1 MKYYRALAEKHD
13 YFTGWTTVKNELI
26 TQRERDTKF
35 RYLSDDV
42 FEIVEVSRK
51 KTFFSFGAR
60 FEIKEGN

>member
-26 TQRERDTKF
+26 TQKERDTRF

-42 FEIVEVSRK
+42 FEPVEVSRK
-51 KTFFSFGAR
+51 KTFINFGVR

>member
-26 TQRERDTKF
+26 TQRERDTRF

-42 FEIVEVSRK
+42 FEVVEISRK

-60 FEIKEGN
+60 FEIKEGK

>member
-13 YFTGWTTVKNELI
+13 YFTGWTTIKNELI

>member
-13 YFTGWTTVKNELI
+13 YFTGWTTIKNELI

-35 RYLSDDV
+35 RYLADDV
-42 FEIVEVSRK
+42 FEVVEISRK

>member
-1 MKYYRALAEKHD
+1 MKYYRALAEKYD
-13 YFTGWTTVKNELI
+13 YFTGWTTIKNELI

-42 FEIVEVSRK
+42 FEVVEISRK

>member
-13 YFTGWTTVKNELI
+13 YFTGWTTIKNELI

-42 FEIVEVSRK
+42 FEVVEISRK